1 MPQTYGP
8 YLAEVLDWHDGDTAH
23 IDVDLGFSQRAVAY
37 TLTGKPQ
44 LACRVYGINA
54 PELPTDAGK
63 AALAYAEQLCP
74 PGTMVT
80 VISHS
85 WDKYG
90 GRWDGTV
97 TLPDGTDFAGLMLSA
112 GHAVPMAG

>member
-1 MPQTYGP
+1 MSQAYGP
-8 YLAEVLDWHDGDTAH
+8 YPAKVLDWHDGDTAH
-23 IDVDLGFSQRAVAY
+23 IDVDTGFSQRAAAY
-37 TLTGKPQ
+37 TLAGKPQ
-44 LACRVYGINA
+44 LSARVYGINA
-54 PELPTDAGK
+54 PELSTDAGK

-90 GRWDGTV
+90 GRWDAAIS
-97 TLPDGTDFAGLMLSA
+97 LPDGSDFATAMIAA
-112 GHAVPMAG
+112 GQAVAYLP